1 MSNKKELTCIGCP
14 MGCQISAE
22 LDEEGHILSLAGF
35 TCKVGENYVK
45 EELTAPKRMVTAL
58 VRLSGGRE
66 PLSVKTSKPID
77 KKLVFDCLR
86 AAATVSV
93 LRPVKIGEVILPHVC
108 DTDVDLIAT
117 SEVL

>member
-1 MSNKKELTCIGCP
+1 MSEKKELTCIGCP

-22 LDEEGHILSLAGF
+22 LDENGKILSLAGF
-35 TCKVGENYVK
+35 TCKMGETYAR

-77 KKLVFDCLR
+77 KKLVFDCLG
-86 AAATVSV
+86 AAATISV
-93 LRPVKIGEVILPHVC
+93 LRPVKIGEVVLPNVC
-108 DTDVDLIAT
+108 GTDVDLIAT
-117 SEVL
+117 SEME